1 MRPFGFLT
9 PRDPAAAIAAV
20 TGRPGAT
27 FLAGG
32 TNLVDLMKLGVAAP
46 DLLVDVTGLLPDQ
59 IEPTAAGGLRIGA
72 GVRNSDLAADPRVR
86 AAYPMLARAVLA
98 AGSGP
103 QRHMGLH
110 LIGLL
115 VRLIVLRRKRALG
128 GRIAVRRHQLAVW
141 REGYSAG
148 SGSMPGEEHG
158 HDRRQPAAAHP
169 LRVLPG
175 RD

>member
-1 MRPFGFLT
+1 MRPFGYLT

-27 FLAGG
+27 FVAGG

-86 AAYPMLARAVLA
+86 AAYPATLHSA
-98 AGSGP
+98 SG
-103 QRHMGLH
+103 
-110 LIGLL
+110 
-115 VRLIVLRRKRALG
+115 AWNG
-128 GRIAVRRHQLAVW
+128 GVNPSPCVPSLK
-141 REGYSAG
+141 
-148 SGSMPGEEHG
+148 
-158 HDRRQPAAAHP
+158 
-169 LRVLPG
+169 
-175 RD
+175 